1 MDSTIDYKRNL
12 SKAEKE
18 DIKGME
24 RKLKRGLEIIYGE
37 GNQRKGEKEKEWR
50 EKRLTFYNNLPGSG
64 ALVGSPSSSKSVE
77 RHEAAI

>member
-1 MDSTIDYKRNL
+1 MDSTIDFKRNL

-37 GNQRKGEKEKEWR
+37 GNQRKGEKGKE
-50 EKRLTFYNNLPGSG
+50 
-64 ALVGSPSSSKSVE
+64 
-77 RHEAAI
+77 

>member
-1 MDSTIDYKRNL
+1 MDTSGGLGLRKNIIIACLLRDHTMDSTIDYKRNL

-37 GNQRKGEKEKEWR
+37 GNQRKGEKEKE
-50 EKRLTFYNNLPGSG
+50 
-64 ALVGSPSSSKSVE
+64 
-77 RHEAAI
+77 

>member
-18 DIKGME
+18 DFKGME

-37 GNQRKGEKEKEWR
+37 GNQRKGEKEKE
-50 EKRLTFYNNLPGSG
+50 
-64 ALVGSPSSSKSVE
+64 
-77 RHEAAI
+77 